1 MIRGVT
7 AQFKF
12 KLPYTKSELA
22 WATIKFSQDRNHN
35 FVPITKRLP
44 HCDAPDDSQEL
55 FVSLTPEET
64 ARFSD
69 KYKAEVQLRAKCATN
84 GTIFGC
90 RQRVISVY
98 PMRDDIIEDD
108 TDMPAAND
116 EGWIIL
122 DGKTILNE

>member
-12 KLPYTKSELA
+12 KLPYAKSELA
-22 WATIKFSQDRNHN
+22 WVTIKFGQDRNPK
-35 FVPITKRLP
+35 FVPITKRLQ
-44 HCDAPDDSQEL
+44 HCDAPDGSKEL

-69 KYKAEVQLRAKCATN
+69 KYKAEVQLRAQCATN
-84 GTIFGC
+84 GTVFGC

-108 TDMPAAND
+108 AVMPAEGE
-116 EGWIIL
+116 EGWIVL
-122 DGKTILNE
+122 DGETVLNE